1 MNQVDNPPKAAK
13 RRSTSFPLLILFG
26 ILGVSAYYFDAGP
39 RLMTYIMYLQENRKV
54 RTIQESINKANPY
67 APPSENDESTP
78 RVMSAFERAIQLKPE
93 PQPNAEP
100 VAAPET
106 PTVPSET
113 VPSETVPAGTVPES
127 KTDEPG
133 KESPKE

>member
-100 VAAPET
+100 ETVAEPET
-106 PTVPSET
+106 PTAPATTPPETTT
-113 VPSETVPAGTVPES
+113 VPVP
-127 KTDEPG
+127 KIDEP
-133 KESPKE
+133 SNDTPKV